1 LAQGF
6 AIKRLRNAPEWTDVL
21 AYDEFEVRV
30 VTRRPPP
37 WGGTKV
43 AKWADD
49 HDTRACAWFQDVGI
63 PANVGV
69 VGRSIQMRRENP
81 VHPVREN
88 LNALHWDRTPRLDSW
103 LTRYLGVEDNP
114 YVRAVGSR
122 FLLSAVARVFKPG
135 CQADNVLILE
145 GPQGI
150 LKSSALRAL
159 AEPWF
164 ADRISQLGSKDSAI
178 EVAGVWLFEMSE
190 LQPWARAREIIEE
203 FRNAL
208 RCCSRTSNSCQRRS
222 WVWLGDIDQ
231 RDQLGSGSNSIGVEP
246 QVAWLELSAIFAHVR
261 LRLFAI

>member
-1 LAQGF
+1 MVSGRGDSG
-6 AIKRLRNAPEWTDVL
+6 KRR
-21 AYDEFEVRV
+21 
-30 VTRRPPP
+30 
-37 WGGTKV
+37 GG
-43 AKWADD
+43 
-49 HDTRACAWFQDVGI
+49 G
-63 PANVGV
+63 
-69 VGRSIQMRRENP
+69 QMRRENP
-81 VHPVREN
+81 VHPVREY

-122 FLLSAVARVFKPG
+122 FLLSAVARVFKSG

-222 WVWLGDIDQ
+222 W
-231 RDQLGSGSNSIGVEP
+231 SGWGTLTSVTSSEADPTPSASNRRWRGLNYQQFLLTSD
-246 QVAWLELSAIFAHVR
+246 
-261 LRLFAI
+261 

>member
-1 LAQGF
+1 
-6 AIKRLRNAPEWTDVL
+6 
-21 AYDEFEVRV
+21 
-30 VTRRPPP
+30 
-37 WGGTKV
+37 
-43 AKWADD
+43 
-49 HDTRACAWFQDVGI
+49 
-63 PANVGV
+63 
-69 VGRSIQMRRENP
+69 
-81 VHPVREN
+81 
-88 LNALHWDRTPRLDSW
+88 
-103 LTRYLGVEDNP
+103 
-114 YVRAVGSR
+114 
-122 FLLSAVARVFKPG
+122 
-135 CQADNVLILE
+135 
-145 GPQGI
+145 
-150 LKSSALRAL
+150 LRAL